1 MISRVGATSG
11 GSPANQRA
19 DLGARPTEP
28 VADHKTKN
36 TPPPSAVADP
46 FGNRASSYVAGREGA
61 VTAAAYDI
69 TTKQTWTFGG
79 PAPQDE
85 ASIVK
90 VAIIEALLAGS
101 HGQQLSSSEQ
111 TLSQNML
118 EMSDND
124 AATSLWEMVGA
135 SPGIQSFDSS
145 VGLTKTTP
153 STCVECPGF
162 PWPGWGL
169 STTTP
174 LDQLTLLR
182 LLVQPNAVLSSQER
196 VYALNLM
203 ENVTAS
209 EVWGVSGGVPSGDPG
224 TEERMAA
231 AQLNR
236 HRLADQQYRMG
247 VWGRSELPLA
257 VLTTGNPSEQYGI
270 DTIDQLSSMVWAAAQ
285 LEAAARAGSTDS
297 RQVVLRRDGI
307 PQGRE
312 RHLVLGCLLV
322 GRRRGL
328 VIRVGGVIRRAAT
341 RGLVVRPAGVVVVHS
356 CRCLPRIGQILD
368 HRGGNVDAPERVDSC
383 VMSCWREP
391 RHYRSPDHPGPDWN
405 RTT

>member
-1 MISRVGATSG
+1 MTPVNHRRRVPLRRTTYLLFVLAAVLVISLVWVTSG
-11 GSPANQRA
+11 GSPRKPTA

-28 VADHKTKN
+28 VAHHQAKN
-36 TPPPSAVADP
+36 TPPPSLVGDP
-46 FGNRASSYVAGREGA
+46 FGNKASSYVAGREGA

-69 TTKQTWTFGG
+69 TTRQTWTFGG

-135 SPGIQSFDSS
+135 SSGIQSFDSS
-145 VGLTKTTP
+145 VGLTKTKP

-196 VYALNLM
+196 GYALNLM

-209 EVWGVSGGVPSGDPG
+209 EVWGVSGGVPAGVTLALKNGWLPLNSTDTDWQINSIGWVSGD
-224 TEERMAA
+224 
-231 AQLNR
+231 
-236 HRLADQQYRMG
+236 
-247 VWGRSELPLA
+247 GRNYLIA
-257 VLTTGNPSEQYGI
+257 VLTTGDPSEQYGI
-270 DTIDQLSSMVWAAAQ
+270 DTINQLSSMVWAA
-285 LEAAARAGSTDS
+285 LK
-297 RQVVLRRDGI
+297 
-307 PQGRE
+307 
-312 RHLVLGCLLV
+312 
-322 GRRRGL
+322 
-328 VIRVGGVIRRAAT
+328 
-341 RGLVVRPAGVVVVHS
+341 
-356 CRCLPRIGQILD
+356 
-368 HRGGNVDAPERVDSC
+368 
-383 VMSCWREP
+383 
-391 RHYRSPDHPGPDWN
+391 
-405 RTT
+405 